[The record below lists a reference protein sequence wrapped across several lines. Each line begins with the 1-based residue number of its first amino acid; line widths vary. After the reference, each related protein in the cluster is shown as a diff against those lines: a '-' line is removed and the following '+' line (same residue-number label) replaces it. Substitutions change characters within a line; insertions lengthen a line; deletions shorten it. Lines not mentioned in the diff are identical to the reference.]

1 MEEENQILN
10 IIHLSS
16 DFRAHD
22 NNQSIY
28 NLLESTGYFLN
39 FDQISI
45 DAIQTELRKH
55 SKVIEE
61 WLEWSESKRSN
72 SGWYFKN
79 DNEKSVV
86 GYYTGLEDT
95 SSSINYSDLHEA
107 CATFIKNEIED
118 IRINE

>member
-1 MEEENQILN
+1 MEEENQILK

-16 DFRAHD
+16 DFRGPD

-28 NLLESTGYFLN
+28 NLLESTGYFSN

-45 DAIQTELRKH
+45 DAIQAGLTKH
-55 SKVIEE
+55 PKVIEE
-61 WLEWSESKRSN
+61 WLEWSESKRGN

-86 GYYTGLEDT
+86 GYYTGSEDT

-118 IRINE
+118 VRMNE